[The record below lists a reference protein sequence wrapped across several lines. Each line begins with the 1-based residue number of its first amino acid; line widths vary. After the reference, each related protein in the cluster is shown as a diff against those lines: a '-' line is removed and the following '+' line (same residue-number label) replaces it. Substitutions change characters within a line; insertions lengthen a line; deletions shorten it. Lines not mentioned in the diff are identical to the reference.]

1 MRGVPVTS
9 EQKRDDLFERVVAAH
24 RGCYDI
30 IRDYQFEGRIVPAF
44 ASFHSHGEQYVLV
57 KRAKMWE
64 VETHDYL
71 FLEKADHLTAE
82 ALEDEIAFVI
92 EHGMSKVIPGPNH
105 MSSGLSLVVVAT
117 SADDEALKLARKAK
131 FRKNFKLSL
140 HGWADLRVAVC
151 DLSREKGGLVV
162 SNAVGRGLAKMLK
175 SNLELSNKNQQER

>member
-1 MRGVPVTS
+1 MTS
-9 EQKRDDLFERVVAAH
+9 EQRRDDLFERVVAAH

-30 IRDYQFEGRIVPAF
+30 IRDYQFEGRVFPAF

-71 FLEKADHLTAE
+71 FIDKVSHLTAE

-92 EHGMSKVIPGPNH
+92 EHGMSKVLPGPNH
-105 MSSGLSLVVVAT
+105 MSSGLSLVVIAE

-151 DLSREKGGLVV
+151 DLSREKGGQVV
-162 SNAVGRGLAKMLK
+162 CNAVGKGLSRMLK
-175 SNLELSNKNQQER
+175 SNLELCNKNQQER